1 MKRLL
6 FAVAALTLFSAAAPH
21 SAHADN
27 DRRGRS
33 DWNKGRHDH
42 DWGKKRDWHDD
53 RRPRKVFYY
62 SPTYYSPPRSSVVYY
77 NTPSSYYY
85 NNSGTYFSQTSRGPT
100 TYTETYHPDGS
111 YSRSY
116 VVGGYLPK
124 NRHWRPMNDYVRYG
138 LPAPRRGE
146 RWVYEDRDAV
156 LISEATSRIISG
168 VLLAA
173 AVR

>member
-6 FAVAALTLFSAAAPH
+6 FAVAALTLISAVATPSTAN
-21 SAHADN
+21 ADN
-27 DRRGRS
+27 DRRG
-33 DWNKGRHDH
+33 WKNTKNYH
-42 DWGKKRDWHDD
+42 DWDKKKHWHDD
-53 RRPRKVFYY
+53 NHRPKKVFYY
-62 SPTYYSPPRSSVVYY
+62 SPTYYQPPRSTVVYY

-85 NNSGTYFSQTSRGPT
+85 NNGGTYFSQTQRGPT
-100 TYTETYHPDGS
+100 TYTETYYPDGS
-111 YSRSY
+111 YARSY

-124 NRHWRPMNDYVRYG
+124 NRHWRPMNDYVRFG